1 MIEKAIYYL
10 LSNDP
15 TVSGL
20 VGTRIFP
27 DMATQGAVY
36 PFVVYSTEQT
46 QPSDTKDGPSVLD
59 VVSISILTFAKS
71 HITALEIAAAIR
83 AELDRY
89 GGTAAGVDIQSVR
102 FVNQM
107 ANQMDLDKHIFIIEQ
122 VYEAREV
129 RQ

>member
-1 MIEKAIYYL
+1 
-10 LSNDP
+10 
-15 TVSGL
+15 
-20 VGTRIFP
+20 
-27 DMATQGAVY
+27 MATQGAVY
-36 PFVVYSTEQT
+36 PFVVYSTDQT

-122 VYEAREV
+122 MYEAREV